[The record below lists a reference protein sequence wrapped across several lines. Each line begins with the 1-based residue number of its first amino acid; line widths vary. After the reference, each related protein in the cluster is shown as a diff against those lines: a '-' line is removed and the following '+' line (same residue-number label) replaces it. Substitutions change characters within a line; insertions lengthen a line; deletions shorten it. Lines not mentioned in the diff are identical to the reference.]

1 MARVAGESRATSV
14 VVCPNSLL
22 PVILKV
28 AVERIGERARARK
41 PLPHDL
47 TSGNDEDQTL
57 CQPEDSENLEKE
69 PTHFHGV

>member
-1 MARVAGESRATSV
+1 MSRVAGESRATSV
-14 VVCPNSLL
+14 VVCPDSLL
-22 PVILKV
+22 TVVLKV

-47 TSGNDEDQTL
+47 ASGNDEDQAL
-57 CQPEDSENLEKE
+57 CQPEDPEHLQKE